1 MIGTFPGQL
10 SVGDEQVDVDLEVSA
25 DKVRLATPISEI
37 GSWPLDAFKATPNGD
52 GTFHLLIDGDDVGF
66 APMRPGEFETAVAM
80 LLDTTR
86 LQTVQTPPSEEV
98 DEATVD
104 PPTVPEEMSVGESEA
119 EIVALHPSHEDAG
132 PDESEASSLSR
143 RFHEIDGPAESFNE
157 SEERLRRTGSF
168 RARFDF
174 RKLMLGLVVLGLAG
188 IVAFTAPAVF
198 SMADRRTEPA
208 ASAATAPPTTARTKP
223 TTTTTAAVVA
233 EVSDVTR
240 SGIFGQPVG
249 QFEDTWNMVA
259 EPVSPA
265 LTIEDPLSPGDF
277 ERGFTSY
284 LQMRGTVSNAWTVDR
299 FEIVIDPSG
308 PSTSDQLGLQA
319 LGVAIAVVAP
329 DTTGPER
336 AEILL
341 ALGLDVRNPQ
351 LTDGIDHSLDRDGLS
366 YRLFYD
372 PNELL
377 LSLVIEPES

>member
-10 SVGDEQVDVDLEVSA
+10 SVGDDQVDVDLEVSA

-66 APMRPGEFETAVAM
+66 APMRPEEFETAVAM
-80 LLDTTR
+80 LLDTAR
-86 LQTVQTPPSEEV
+86 LQTAIAPPSEEA
-98 DEATVD
+98 DEAPVD
-104 PPTVPEEMSVGESEA
+104 LPTAPEELPVGEGEA
-119 EIVALHPSHEDAG
+119 EIVALLPSHEDEG
-132 PDESEASSLSR
+132 PDEPEASTLSR
-143 RFHEIDGPAESFNE
+143 RFHEIDGSGESFNE
-157 SEERLRRTGSF
+157 SEARLRRTGSF
-168 RARFDF
+168 RARFDL

-208 ASAATAPPTTARTKP
+208 ASAATAPPTTARTEA
-223 TTTTTAAVVA
+223 TTTTAAVVT
-233 EVSDVTR
+233 EVSDVSH

-265 LTIEDPLSPGDF
+265 LTLDDPLSPGDF
-277 ERGFTSY
+277 ERDFTSF
-284 LQMRGTVSNAWTVDR
+284 LQMKGIVSNAWTVDR

-319 LGVAIAVVAP
+319 LGVAVAVVAP

-351 LTDGIDHSLDRDGLS
+351 LTGGIDHSLDRDGLS